1 MTRWTR
7 WISLASASLIVVMSV
22 GCHQERNES
31 IRLMNA
37 GVKLAQ
43 EGQAESALDQ
53 LVRASTVDPT
63 NHRAFFNQGIILQK
77 RKRFEEAKKAFQSAV
92 KGSPERG
99 EYLYQ
104 LGMTLHEM
112 KAYAQ
117 AIPVLKKSS
126 EVRPNHGETWLRL
139 GECQVATEAFD
150 AAQDTLIRAI
160 ELKPLLPKTYLNLAR
175 LYSDFRQF
183 PHAIQTYKT
192 GIDVLTAAQEEG
204 YKTRELDSVIL
215 ALHQDL
221 GAVYRRM
228 DRSEQ
233 AIEVLTAARKLK
245 KNEPTTLFN
254 LGMILK
260 DIKGRE
266 AEAGTILKKYISLSG
281 TSQTPWRK
289 RSAEE
294 AYDKIKARSVP
305 KKK

>member
-1 MTRWTR
+1 MTQMGR
-7 WISLASASLIVVMSV
+7 SLFLVAAGAIILVGF

-37 GVKLAQ
+37 GVRLAQ
-43 EGQAESALDQ
+43 QGNMGEALSKLSQAGK
-53 LVRASTVDPT
+53 VDPT

-77 RKRFEEAKKAFQSAV
+77 RKRFDEAKIAFQEAV

-104 LGMTLHEM
+104 LGMVLHEM
-112 KAYAQ
+112 KAFSQ

-139 GECQVATEAFD
+139 GECQIATEAFD
-150 AAQDTLIRAI
+150 AAQDTLVRAI

-175 LYSDFRQF
+175 LYTDFRQF

-192 GIDVLTAAQEEG
+192 GIDVLEAAKAKG
-204 YKTRELDSVIL
+204 FKTKELDAVIL

-221 GAVYRRM
+221 GGVYRRM
-228 DRSEQ
+228 NRTER
-233 AIEVLTAARKLK
+233 AIEILTAAQKLR

-260 DIKGRE
+260 DVEGRE
-266 AEAGTILKKYISLSG
+266 SEAGDILKKYISMSG
-281 TSQTPWRK
+281 TAQTPWRK
-289 RSAEE
+289 RAAEE
-294 AYDKIKARSVP
+294 AYDKIKARAVQ
-305 KKK
+305 KK